1 MHLPCGHWSGPAS
14 HKQPCS
20 DSIAQNHLVHLEA
33 CVWLCVWIPSL
44 WVKDPVA
51 APCGSSPWQLPVAAP
66 HGWSPWQVSM
76 AAVLRASMWI
86 CMMCLPFLLL
96 MGRFSLGRF

>member
-1 MHLPCGHWSGPAS
+1 MALCLDPFSLSKGPCG
-14 HKQPCS
+14 CS
-20 DSIAQNHLVHLEA
+20 L
-33 CVWLCVWIPSL
+33 
-44 WVKDPVA
+44 
-51 APCGSSPWQLPVAAP
+51 WQLPVAAP